1 MLRAISELKRVT
13 IAATDG
19 NLGSVSDVYFDD
31 RSWAV
36 RYLVVDAGRP
46 LPDRPL
52 FVPPMSVRRSEPTAL
67 RLGLSTR
74 EIEMCSFGSAQ
85 AGGLGPECPTR
96 AEDGGAVHLQAATAV
111 IGYAVRAEDGE
122 IGHVK
127 DVLVDDRTWAVRYLV
142 VDTGHWW
149 GGKTVLVSPRWF
161 TRVGWDESKTLSCL
175 VTTIGDGGAAARPVP
190 FEREHQSPVFTQP
203 SDQTP

>member
-1 MLRAISELKRVT
+1 MLRTINALKRVT

-19 NLGSVSDVYFDD
+19 NLGSLSDVYFDD

-36 RYLVVDAGRP
+36 RYLVVDAGWR

-52 FVPPMSVRRSEPTAL
+52 FVPSVSVRSSEPTAL

-74 EIEMCSFGSAQ
+74 EIEMCSLGSAQ

-96 AEDGGAVHLQAATAV
+96 ADDGGAAHLQAATAV

-127 DVLVDDRTWAVRYLV
+127 DLLVDDRAWAVRYLV

-149 GGKTVLVSPRWF
+149 AGKTVLVSPGWF
-161 TRVGWDESKTLSCL
+161 TRVGWDESKTLFCL

-190 FEREHQSPVFTQP
+190 ADRAHRRPVFTQP
-203 SDQTP
+203 SDQAP